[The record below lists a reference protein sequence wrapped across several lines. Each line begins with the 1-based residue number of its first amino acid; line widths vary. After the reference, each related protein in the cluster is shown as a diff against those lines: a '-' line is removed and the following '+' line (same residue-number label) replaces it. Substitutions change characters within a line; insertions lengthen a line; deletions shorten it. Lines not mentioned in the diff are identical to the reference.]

1 MLWNTRLRWLEWIA
15 GEGEA
20 LDNSAVNEVFL
31 DDFLEDLWPA
41 GVVPNTFGIYQGDGS
56 MGADAQAIDFAAIN
70 QGLRPDEIQ
79 FLEAAFEKFPR
90 FEGDFAWRALG
101 LGLVGAKKN
110 MAAEPGEA
118 EGVGHGLQFFRDFH
132 CVESP

>member
-1 MLWNTRLRWLEWIA
+1 MLWNTRLRWLERIA

-79 FLEAAFEKFPR
+79 FFEAAFEKFPR

-101 LGLVGAKKN
+101 LGMVG
-110 MAAEPGEA
+110 
-118 EGVGHGLQFFRDFH
+118 V
-132 CVESP
+132 